1 MDLLLDSE
9 CFVVLVFYN
18 LCYILYVVI
27 LMWVMLLDF
36 LHLVHYLNCIII
48 ASLYSMSTTV
58 IC

>member
-1 MDLLLDSE
+1 MDSLLDSE
-9 CFVVLVFYN
+9 CFVMLVFYN

-36 LHLVHYLNCIII
+36 YLNCIII